1 MLFPRTLRDGEPCN
15 ARDDA
20 ISRALGT
27 NTLYALRGAR
37 LMTTHTHPYIL
48 MGNVL
53 IVLGS
58 FMVVGGAAV
67 ALYPVRD
74 RVRASASWALTKLR
88 SVKFEF

>member
-1 MLFPRTLRDGEPCN
+1 
-15 ARDDA
+15 
-20 ISRALGT
+20 
-27 NTLYALRGAR
+27 
-37 LMTTHTHPYIL
+37 MTTHTHPYIL